1 MGKHRFLRIVAALV
15 LGLAA
20 EAEPAALA
28 KAESPPDGPVAVENM
43 PEIIPDNSA
52 SDWVVDRFAGNSTA
66 GPEFFP
72 GPAREVGGLGRCGAC
87 PLPDGRVLIPFAGG
101 LAEVGTDGVS
111 QLLDGSGVSGTT
123 GQVTAAVVAYN
134 PTDQRIYMGG
144 PSCVRRLVEQPDG
157 ACKVEL
163 VAGTPGKNGY
173 DDGPADKA
181 TFTRVDNIIIN
192 SRGTIFILDYN
203 QRLRKIE
210 NGQVTTL
217 NKHFR
222 SGKRIDGPVASAGF
236 SLIGLGGNICLG
248 ENDDVL
254 YLSDHWNFCLRKIDL
269 NSDVVS
275 TVAGMPKPAQG
286 DRKLQTAQQRR
297 YNRNSDGP
305 AMTWASFNSGCAYV
319 CYDPVHKAVWC
330 GGPDESRLRWLRNG
344 EMRTVVGAKPDQ
356 YQWPKDGL
364 GTPAEKAFFAWNAV
378 IAVDPQGRVY
388 TSCSGEPNG
397 VWRVYNK
404 KQVKP

>member
-1 MGKHRFLRIVAALV
+1 MFWAVIGKSAQQAAK
-15 LGLAA
+15 AKSDA
-20 EAEPAALA
+20 PAR
-28 KAESPPDGPVAVENM
+28 AESPPQGQPATVGNM
-43 PEIIPDNSA
+43 PEIIPDDSA
-52 SDWVVDRFAGNSTA
+52 ADWVVDRFAGNSTA

-72 GPAREVGGLGRCGAC
+72 GPACEVGGLGRCGAC

-101 LAEVGTDGVS
+101 LAEVGTDGVL
-111 QLLDGSGVSGTT
+111 QLLGVSGISGTT
-123 GQVTAAVVAYN
+123 GQVTAGVVAYN
-134 PTDQRIYMGG
+134 PADQRIYMSG
-144 PSCVRRLVEQPDG
+144 PTCVRRLIDQPDG
-157 ACKVEL
+157 AYQVEL
-163 VAGTPGKNGY
+163 AAGTPGKSGY
-173 DDGPADKA
+173 DDGPGDKA
-181 TFTRVDNIIIN
+181 TFTRIDNVVIN

-203 QRLRKIE
+203 ERLRKIE
-210 NGQVTTL
+210 NGRVSTL
-217 NKHFR
+217 NKNFR
-222 SGKRIDGPVASAGF
+222 SGKRIDGPLAGAGF
-236 SLIGLGGNICLG
+236 ALIGLGGNICLG

-269 NSDVVS
+269 KNDVVS
-275 TVAGMPKPAQG
+275 TVAGMPKPAQW
-286 DRKLQTAQQRR
+286 DPKLQNTQQRR

-356 YQWPKDGL
+356 YKWPKDGL
-364 GTPAEKAFFAWNAV
+364 CTPAEKAFFAWNAV

-404 KQVKP
+404 KEVKP